1 MQFGIIGISY
11 RQAPIEVRDRAAFS
25 DSKKIEFYDRLR
37 EQGICQAV
45 ILSTC
50 NRSEVS
56 FLMADEKESAVV
68 KEEFLLQCGSPELK
82 EYLFEKKGEEALHYL
97 FCVAAGLDSL
107 VVGEDQ
113 ILGQVQSALDFSRRV
128 GGCGKQMN
136 RIFLD
141 AITCAKKIKT
151 QLKISEHP
159 ISICYIGM
167 KCLAK
172 ACKIEGKTALVIG
185 SGKMAALALTYSV
198 TNPIIQEANAAAAEA
213 ARQEVLPGSAG
224 FEEVTG
230 DFGEGVVS
238 VYRATDGKGYVVT
251 AETNGYGGNYQTVV
265 GIDSEGKIVNLTVME
280 QNETPGLGTKTAERD
295 HLDQYIGKDSSLE
308 GVTAISGSTISSN
321 ALKTTVE
328 MAFSAVEAAENG
340 AAGGETPAGAS
351 DAAGEETPGESDQ
364 TAE

>member
-1 MQFGIIGISY
+1 M
-11 RQAPIEVRDRAAFS
+11 
-25 DSKKIEFYDRLR
+25 
-37 EQGICQAV
+37 
-45 ILSTC
+45 
-50 NRSEVS
+50 
-56 FLMADEKESAVV
+56 KE
-68 KEEFLLQCGSPELK
+68 LLIPTIVL
-82 EYLFEKKGEEALHYL
+82 
-97 FCVAAGLDSL
+97 
-107 VVGEDQ
+107 
-113 ILGQVQSALDFSRRV
+113 
-128 GGCGKQMN
+128 
-136 RIFLD
+136 
-141 AITCAKKIKT
+141 
-151 QLKISEHP
+151 
-159 ISICYIGM
+159 
-167 KCLAK
+167 
-172 ACKIEGKTALVIG
+172 LVICAVT
-185 SGKMAALALTYSV
+185 SAALALTYSV

-238 VYRATDGKGYVVT
+238 VYRSTDGKGYVVT